1 MSKLTIVFAIS
12 LALLI
17 YGGANLYIALRLYR
31 GLVLIFSRI
40 NKWVFACVYGVI
52 AFSYLLEF
60 LPLPGAINELV
71 TTFSSYWLGIFVYLL
86 LWFAVIDV
94 VVFIGKLC
102 KLIPSPVPK
111 VVRLC
116 SWGLAIFCTIGFVG
130 YGIYNATQ
138 IKEVQY
144 KISTKDSV
152 DSPKMKIVV
161 ISDLHLGA
169 IQSENRLE
177 EIVEKINAMKPD
189 LIAIPGDI
197 FNDDF
202 DAVKNPKRV
211 SELFKQLEAPYGV
224 YATLGNHD
232 GGKTFTKMVELLKDS
247 NISLLK
253 DEYVIID
260 DRFALAGRLDSSPI
274 RGYGG
279 LKRKDM
285 QDSLEKIDPKLP
297 LIVLDHNPIHL
308 DEYSS
313 NVDLILS
320 GHTHKGQIFPGSL
333 ITNQIYVVDYGHYQK
348 NANSPHVIVTSG
360 VGTWGMPMRVGTN
373 NEIVEIILD

>member
-17 YGGANLYIALRLYR
+17 YGGANLYIGHRLYR

-52 AFSYLLEF
+52 AFTYLLEF
-60 LPLPGAINELV
+60 FPLPGAINEWV
-71 TTFSSYWLGIFVYLL
+71 TWFASYWLGVFVYLL
-86 LWFAVIDV
+86 LFFVVMDV
-94 VVFIGKLC
+94 VLFIGKLC
-102 KLIPSPVPK
+102 KLIPSPAPT
-111 VVRLC
+111 VVRLS
-116 SWGLAIFCTIGFVG
+116 SWLLAILCTISFVG

-152 DSPKMKIVV
+152 VSPGMKIVV

-169 IQSENRLE
+169 VQSESRLE

-202 DAVKNPKRV
+202 DAVKNPERV
-211 SELFKQLEAPYGV
+211 SELFKQLKATYGV

-260 DRFALAGRLDSSPI
+260 DRFALVGRLDSSPI
-274 RGYGG
+274 RGYGS

-285 QDSLEKIDPKLP
+285 HDTLAKIDPKIP
-297 LIVLDHNPIHL
+297 LIVMDHKPSHL
-308 DEYSS
+308 EEYSN

-320 GHTHKGQIFPGSL
+320 GHTHKGQIFPGNL
-333 ITNQIYVVDYGHYQK
+333 ITKQIYVVDYGHYQK
-348 NANSPHVIVTSG
+348 NPNSPHVIVTSG

-373 NEIVEIILD
+373 NEIVEILLD

>member
-17 YGGANLYIALRLYR
+17 YGGANLYIGHRLYR
-31 GLVLIFSRI
+31 GLVLIFTRI

-52 AFSYLLEF
+52 AFIYLLQF

-71 TTFSSYWLGIFVYLL
+71 TTSSSYWLGIFVYLL
-86 LWFAVIDV
+86 LWFVVIDV
-94 VVFIGKLC
+94 VIFIGKLC

-116 SWGLAIFCTIGFVG
+116 SWGLAILCTIGFVG

-138 IKEVQY
+138 IKEVKY

-152 DSPKMKIVV
+152 VSPQMKIVV

-232 GGKTFTKMVELLKDS
+232 GGKTFHQMVKLLKDS
-247 NISLLK
+247 NIMLLK

-285 QDSLEKIDPKLP
+285 HDSLAKIDPKLP
-297 LIVLDHNPIHL
+297 LIVLDHKPSHL
-308 DEYSS
+308 EEYSN

-348 NANSPHVIVTSG
+348 NPKSPHVIVTSG

-373 NEIVEIILD
+373 NEIVEILLD